1 MHTRGLTD
9 RTLGAFV
16 AVTLAASVVVVALT
30 LALVSAQDPQIVTEG
45 LLIAS
50 VILPNASDLYRRVQL
65 RLRSAPARKAA
76 HAEAR

>member
-50 VILPNASDLYRRVQL
+50 VILPNASDLYRRAQL

>member
-16 AVTLAASVVVVALT
+16 AVTLAASVVVVELT

>member
-1 MHTRGLTD
+1 VHTRGLTD

-16 AVTLAASVVVVALT
+16 AVTLAASVVVVELT